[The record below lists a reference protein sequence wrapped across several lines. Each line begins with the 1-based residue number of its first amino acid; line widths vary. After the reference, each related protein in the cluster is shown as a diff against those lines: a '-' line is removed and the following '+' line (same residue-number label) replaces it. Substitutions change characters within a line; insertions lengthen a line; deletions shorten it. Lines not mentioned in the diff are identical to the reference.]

1 MIAKDY
7 LQQVEMLDE
16 KIKNKLIERQQWKDI
31 ALGITASVGG
41 ERVQT
46 SGNNQKMAEAVIKC
60 VDMESEIDR
69 LIDELIDTKKAVI
82 ATIEKLYSPTEYKIL
97 HMRYIQHISL
107 TDIADKLNKDYS
119 WVTTTHGRALKSV
132 QRLLNAQ

>member
-1 MIAKDY
+1 M
-7 LQQVEMLDE
+7 
-16 KIKNKLIERQQWKDI
+16 
-31 ALGITASVGG
+31 GG

-46 SGNNQKMAEAVIKC
+46 SGNNQKMADAIVKC
-60 VDMESEIDR
+60 VDMESEIDK

-107 TDIADKLNKDYS
+107 TDIADKLNKEYS

-132 QRLLNAQ
+132 QRLLNV

>member
-16 KIKNKLIERQQWKDI
+16 KIKNKLIERQQWKDV
-31 ALGITASVGG
+31 ALGITASMGG

-46 SGNNQKMAEAVIKC
+46 SGNNQKMADAIVKC
-60 VDMESEIDR
+60 VDMESEIDK

-107 TDIADKLNKDYS
+107 TDIADKLNKEYS

-132 QRLLNAQ
+132 QRLLNV